1 MFIFRETEGNQID
14 TTEVQNTGNNKA
26 LRKKQNW
33 FCLILFS
40 YDLKSSAKESEERRN
55 FKPPSLNESQN

>member
-26 LRKKQNW
+26 LRKKQN
-33 FCLILFS
+33 
-40 YDLKSSAKESEERRN
+40 
-55 FKPPSLNESQN
+55 